1 MHAFVLMMVSM
12 DGLPNQNSLP
22 MCKYHK
28 GPALTLIL
36 SSVFHLSLKFCVTKM
51 IPPKETTLQ
60 PPTKKFSPLYAQINK
75 NPNCS
80 SYLNILT

>member
-36 SSVFHLSLKFCVTKM
+36 SSVFIYLSSFVLQKWSH
-51 IPPKETTLQ
+51 PKKQHYSLLQ
-60 PPTKKFSPLYAQINK
+60 K
-75 NPNCS
+75 NSAHFMPR
-80 SYLNILT
+80 